1 MQLITHYRKPFE
13 GQQITIIEAVLQR
26 YKLIFS
32 SVLIVNIFAPA
43 HTDAYV
49 DFETATKKMN
59 REKPEAPK
67 SNSESKIHHSDV
79 LSFLNTLVMENQN
92 ICPFQDRYTEHIVQC
107 PSTSPL
113 GIADKVCITTSEL
126 CNGRKSC
133 PNAEDE
139 NPALCMFWLSTM
151 DYVRQFTRTLTS
163 IMEPMMVGSD
173 SVSSDPRSL
182 KDLHMD

>member
-1 MQLITHYRKPFE
+1 MTANICLQL
-13 GQQITIIEAVLQR
+13 LM
-26 YKLIFS
+26 

-49 DFETATKKMN
+49 DFGTAMKQMN
-59 REKPEAPK
+59 REKTEAPK
-67 SNSESKIHHSDV
+67 SDSESKIHNSDV

-92 ICPFQDRYTEHIVQC
+92 NKYTEHIVQC
-107 PSTSPL
+107 PSSSPL

-163 IMEPMMVGSD
+163 IMEPMIAGGETAPSNPK
-173 SVSSDPRSL
+173 SW
-182 KDLHMD
+182 KDLHMN

>member
-1 MQLITHYRKPFE
+1 MTANICLQL
-13 GQQITIIEAVLQR
+13 LM
-26 YKLIFS
+26 

-49 DFETATKKMN
+49 DFGTAMKQMN
-59 REKPEAPK
+59 REKTEAPK
-67 SNSESKIHHSDV
+67 SDSESKIHNSDV

-92 ICPFQDRYTEHIVQC
+92 ICPFQDKYTEHIVQC

-151 DYVRQFTRTLTS
+151 DYVRQFSRTITS
-163 IMEPMMVGSD
+163 IMEPMIAGGD
-173 SVSSDPRSL
+173 IVSSDPRFTHGLINVSWQRPRE
-182 KDLHMD
+182 KFDQSRIWQH